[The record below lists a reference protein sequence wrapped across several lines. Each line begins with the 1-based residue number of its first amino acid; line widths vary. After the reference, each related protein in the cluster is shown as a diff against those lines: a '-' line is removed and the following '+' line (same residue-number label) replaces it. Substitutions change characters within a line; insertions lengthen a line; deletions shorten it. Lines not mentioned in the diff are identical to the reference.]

1 MPIEDKVEIFPLAS
15 ILKISVRVVVF
26 VIVAGDAVVERVIVD
41 EGVIEMVR
49 VDVIVEPVEARMVI
63 VGRDQ
68 LLVHFFVLDAAYGFA
83 DCECVSVNITPRNV

>member
-1 MPIEDKVEIFPLAS
+1 MPIEDRVEIFPWAFTLTT
-15 ILKISVRVVVF
+15 SVRVIVL
-26 VIVAGDAVVERVIVD
+26 VIVAGDAVVERVIVE

-68 LLVHFFVLDAAYGFA
+68 LLVHFSVVAAGLGFA
-83 DCECVSVNITPRNV
+83 D